1 MTVDPSINGV
11 ASSCNPAPPAPK
23 LACFWSKSCPRAAHS
38 GEEGF
43 SAQLAETTVKDAKV
57 TTARNMMLKREWAI
71 RRELKVLWKAWELW
85 GIFLAKFHAMQ
96 DMSNYEMPNSWYL
109 FTRSFN
115 LSKCHALNPS
125 KTKNCINDK
134 KTKKKTL
141 CRFAIFF
148 LKIRFSFWFSAKR
161 PTPSCETTSKSGDL
175 SPLSLPYWDTGP
187 TPRWWHGL
195 CWANLFRSNHRKNCD
210 IKKMSLKTLYRNYIK
225 ISENKNVFDFWKHKT
240 MDSKNFSDLIF

>member
-96 DMSNYEMPNSWYL
+96 DMSNYEMPNSWHL

-134 KTKKKTL
+134 KRKKKTL

-148 LKIRFSFWFSAKR
+148 FEDSFQFLIFSQNAQHPVAKQPASQVTCLPCHCHIEIQVQHLGRDMACVEPIFS
-161 PTPSCETTSKSGDL
+161 
-175 SPLSLPYWDTGP
+175 GP
-187 TPRWWHGL
+187 TTE
-195 CWANLFRSNHRKNCD
+195 
-210 IKKMSLKTLYRNYIK
+210 KM
-225 ISENKNVFDFWKHKT
+225 V
-240 MDSKNFSDLIF
+240 M

>member
-96 DMSNYEMPNSWYL
+96 DMSNYEMPNSWHL

-134 KTKKKTL
+134 KTKKKKL
-141 CRFAIFF
+141 SVDSLYFFWRFVSVSDFQP
-148 LKIRFSFWFSAKR
+148 KR

-195 CWANLFRSNHRKNCD
+195 CWANLFRKPPKKLF
-210 IKKMSLKTLYRNYIK
+210 KKMSLKTIEKPY
-225 ISENKNVFDFWKHKT
+225 KNIRKQKCFRFLKAQ
-240 MDSKNFSDLIF
+240 NNGF